1 MMDLYTKT
9 SLRTSKGIT
18 KAYSTSFSLGIL
30 GLSKPLRDPIY
41 AVYGFVRV
49 ADEIVDT
56 FHGTNQRDLLERF
69 WAETDR
75 AIDEGISTNPVLHAF
90 QYVVNAYQID
100 RGLIN
105 TFLRSM
111 EMDLEDRTYDQ
122 SAYEQYILGS
132 AEVVGLMC
140 LKVFVN
146 GDQLQYDALTPYAM
160 KLGSAFQ
167 KINFLRDVAADFQSL
182 GRTYFPNVDLAQ
194 FDDDAKMAIERDIER
209 DFPPVFDRFYGSE
222 AHRTCRHCGHLE
234 PRPGR
239 HEAQAG
245 SLAEAPWL
253 LLLHADARLPRGW
266 AARLARAIGDGDGD
280 RDGVRGGEGVGVRDG
295 GRAPRAWYFELAI
308 ADPAPALRLVEL
320 MVRLRSR
327 WRQRPYGDQGLLL
340 PLALYRACG
349 GMRPLPLMEDLDLVE
364 RLARQARLRSLQL
377 ALRVD
382 GRRWRRRGVWETTL
396 ANLALR
402 RAWRRGVPAAE
413 LARRYYAD
421 PADQGAYQKA
431 QRRSWGSRSQP

>member
-1 MMDLYTKT
+1 MAVDRLGRPSLTVVIAARDEARRLPALLAQLAAAPT
-9 SLRTSKGIT
+9 LIREVLVVEGGSSDATALVATLAGASLLRTS
-18 KAYSTSFSLGIL
+18 
-30 GLSKPLRDPIY
+30 
-41 AVYGFVRV
+41 
-49 ADEIVDT
+49 
-56 FHGTNQRDLLERF
+56 
-69 WAETDR
+69 
-75 AIDEGISTNPVLHAF
+75 
-90 QYVVNAYQID
+90 
-100 RGLIN
+100 
-105 TFLRSM
+105 
-111 EMDLEDRTYDQ
+111 
-122 SAYEQYILGS
+122 
-132 AEVVGLMC
+132 
-140 LKVFVN
+140 
-146 GDQLQYDALTPYAM
+146 
-160 KLGSAFQ
+160 
-167 KINFLRDVAADFQSL
+167 
-182 GRTYFPNVDLAQ
+182 
-194 FDDDAKMAIERDIER
+194 
-209 DFPPVFDRFYGSE
+209 
-222 AHRTCRHCGHLE
+222 
-234 PRPGR
+234 PGR
-239 HEAQAG
+239 GHQLALGA

>member
-1 MMDLYTKT
+1 MDLYTKT
-9 SLRTSKGIT
+9 SIRTSKEIT

-69 WAETDR
+69 WADTDR
-75 AIDEGISTNPVLHAF
+75 AIDEGISTNPVLQAF

-140 LKVFVN
+140 LKVFVK
-146 GDQLQYDALTPYAM
+146 GDQAQYEALTPYAM

-167 KINFLRDVAADFQSL
+167 KINFLRDVAADFQAL

-209 DFPPVFDRFYGSE
+209 DFRKGYEGI
-222 AHRTCRHCGHLE
+222 L
-234 PRPGR
+234 
-239 HEAQAG
+239 
-245 SLAEAPWL
+245 
-253 LLLHADARLPRGW
+253 RLPKGSRF
-266 AARLARAIGDGDGD
+266 
-280 RDGVRGGEGVGVRDG
+280 GV
-295 GRAPRAWYFELAI
+295 YI
-308 ADPAPALRLVEL
+308 AY
-320 MVRLRSR
+320 M
-327 WRQRPYGDQGLLL
+327 Y
-340 PLALYRACG
+340 
-349 GMRPLPLMEDLDLVE
+349 
-364 RLARQARLRSLQL
+364 
-377 ALRVD
+377 
-382 GRRWRRRGVWETTL
+382 
-396 ANLALR
+396 
-402 RAWRRGVPAAE
+402 
-413 LARRYYAD
+413 YYALF
-421 PADQGAYQKA
+421 QKIM
-431 QRRSWGSRSQP
+431 RTPSSEVFSSRIRISNRKKYRLFASSFVRHALNLL

>member
-146 GDQLQYDALTPYAM
+146 GDQAQYEVLTPFAM

-209 DFPPVFDRFYGSE
+209 DFRKG
-222 AHRTCRHCGHLE
+222 
-234 PRPGR
+234 
-239 HEAQAG
+239 
-245 SLAEAPWL
+245 
-253 LLLHADARLPRGW
+253 
-266 AARLARAIGDGDGD
+266 
-280 RDGVRGGEGVGVRDG
+280 
-295 GRAPRAWYFELAI
+295 
-308 ADPAPALRLVEL
+308 
-320 MVRLRSR
+320 
-327 WRQRPYGDQGLLL
+327 
-340 PLALYRACG
+340 
-349 GMRPLPLMEDLDLVE
+349 
-364 RLARQARLRSLQL
+364 
-377 ALRVD
+377 
-382 GRRWRRRGVWETTL
+382 
-396 ANLALR
+396 
-402 RAWRRGVPAAE
+402 
-413 LARRYYAD
+413 
-421 PADQGAYQKA
+421 
-431 QRRSWGSRSQP
+431 

>member
-9 SLRTSKGIT
+9 SIRTSKGIT

-69 WAETDR
+69 WADTDR

-146 GDQLQYDALTPYAM
+146 GDQAQYEALTPYAM

-167 KINFLRDVAADFQSL
+167 KINFLRDVAADFQAL

-209 DFPPVFDRFYGSE
+209 DFRKGY
-222 AHRTCRHCGHLE
+222 
-234 PRPGR
+234 
-239 HEAQAG
+239 
-245 SLAEAPWL
+245 
-253 LLLHADARLPRGW
+253 
-266 AARLARAIGDGDGD
+266 
-280 RDGVRGGEGVGVRDG
+280 EG
-295 GRAPRAWYFELAI
+295 I
-308 ADPAPALRLVEL
+308 
-320 MVRLRSR
+320 
-327 WRQRPYGDQGLLL
+327 LLL
-340 PLALYRACG
+340 PKGSRF
-349 GMRPLPLMEDLDLVE
+349 
-364 RLARQARLRSLQL
+364 
-377 ALRVD
+377 
-382 GRRWRRRGVWETTL
+382 GVYI
-396 ANLALR
+396 AYMY
-402 RAWRRGVPAAE
+402 
-413 LARRYYAD
+413 YYALF
-421 PADQGAYQKA
+421 QKIMRTPSSEVFSA
-431 QRRSWGSRSQP
+431 RIRISNRKKYRLFASSFVRHALNLL

>member
-9 SLRTSKGIT
+9 SIRTSKGIT

-69 WAETDR
+69 WADTDR

-140 LKVFVN
+140 LKVFVK
-146 GDQLQYDALTPYAM
+146 GDQAQYEALTPYAM

-167 KINFLRDVAADFQSL
+167 KIVDALVQQVLMPPLNWLSGNVDTASWTLNLGSVPIGIGALVNAVLQFGLISLAVFLLVKALNRLHVREASEQPEPKQD
-182 GRTYFPNVDLAQ
+182 PNVELLREIRDLL
-194 FDDDAKMAIERDIER
+194 K
-209 DFPPVFDRFYGSE
+209 
-222 AHRTCRHCGHLE
+222 
-234 PRPGR
+234 
-239 HEAQAG
+239 
-245 SLAEAPWL
+245 
-253 LLLHADARLPRGW
+253 
-266 AARLARAIGDGDGD
+266 
-280 RDGVRGGEGVGVRDG
+280 
-295 GRAPRAWYFELAI
+295 
-308 ADPAPALRLVEL
+308 
-320 MVRLRSR
+320 
-327 WRQRPYGDQGLLL
+327 
-340 PLALYRACG
+340 
-349 GMRPLPLMEDLDLVE
+349 
-364 RLARQARLRSLQL
+364 
-377 ALRVD
+377 
-382 GRRWRRRGVWETTL
+382 
-396 ANLALR
+396 
-402 RAWRRGVPAAE
+402 
-413 LARRYYAD
+413 
-421 PADQGAYQKA
+421 K
-431 QRRSWGSRSQP
+431 